1 MKDGFPRSQAPAS
14 PPVELRPVTIQ
25 LPNPVKKQKPDPKPW
40 WIVVVA
46 VGVIGLVLG
55 LVFVSFASGAR
66 MFNGAAGFMPIL
78 MIGGVM
84 AMMFGRMGG
93 GQQMSRGKLDS
104 LRADC
109 LALFDDL
116 RGRVGKAADDLD
128 ANYRWY
134 HPPVE
139 TLVSEVGSRRM
150 WERSA
155 AGSDP
160 WFGVIRL
167 GNGLTSLQEANV
179 VAWVEPKE
187 MPTDIELEPATGKA
201 LQDFVKYQSVAYRTP
216 ALISLLVEPGY
227 RLVGPR
233 EQVLG
238 LARAVVA
245 QASFAHGADHL
256 QIMVVTDDPDEWEWC
271 KWLPHCGDPRREDA
285 AGPIRMVYRSVGEF
299 YEAQL
304 ENLLGARTAF
314 IPRHGGNKSPVVPL
328 PHILVVSDI
337 DDLGW
342 QSAVPVSGV
351 AGVTFLDARGEVPA
365 ADGSGRL
372 LRLDADGLIDAVPRD
387 TADHSANEEQ
397 EAQFFALADQLSRN
411 DAEIYAQRVAR
422 YRLAESY
429 EVIGDVQ
436 LHRGPRDICGYYKID
451 DPAHI
456 DFAQLW
462 AARGGILSRD
472 RLRVP
477 IGTNAVTGELMMLDI
492 KDMAEGGDGPH
503 GLMSG
508 TTGSGKTQTLRTFLI
523 SLLLGHHPE
532 DVQIVAAD
540 CKGGSGVRPF
550 EGVPHVPH
558 VITDLEGDQD
568 ILDRFVDALWG
579 EIARRKKLC
588 DDYGADDLKSY
599 HELRADR
606 LRMTA
611 DERARVGVE
620 VPPPLPA
627 LLVVVDEFKELF
639 RLYPEVDQVF
649 DQICR
654 QGRSMWVHLLMAS
667 QDIDS
672 RAEKLLENVSYRMV
686 LRAQTQASAAAAG
699 VPNAV
704 NLARKPGLGYL
715 RLGPAENMDKFQAE
729 FMWRTYRKPGAGE
742 DIAEVEGS
750 GQHFLEPA
758 IFGLDPLPLPASLD
772 WDGTVSGPSDGAE
785 PAADEGS
792 DDPDEDV
799 NDMLVKPQVGRV
811 IIDQLRRVEFE
822 PYRLWKP
829 PLDQSRTIEEIVN
842 MRLGRRWDDSYGG
855 GDLVFPIGIID
866 RPFKHDQQPL
876 MVDTAGGD
884 SNVLIIGAQ
893 GAGKTTAL
901 QTLICSAAMTH
912 TPEQVQ
918 FYCLAFSS
926 TVLGTIADLPHVGTV
941 AYALDEEGVRRTTAE
956 LLALL
961 RQRQKSFERCRITS
975 LADFRAR
982 KFTGAPGEVPDDPYG
997 DVYLAVDDFAVLT
1010 SEQSPIRTKELIEQQ
1025 IVTLIS
1031 EGRSVGIHVI
1041 ATVSKESDLPPKQ
1054 RSVWGGRVELRLA
1067 SGADDA
1073 RLVRGREAN
1082 KVPMKPGRGMVAQNY
1097 PRLGHD
1103 PVGLHTL
1110 VARPVLET
1118 APPGVFDSDSVVSAV
1133 RELAKGYRPAPA
1145 VRRLPDVLTVQDLA
1159 QSVAA
1164 RGTRGS
1170 AFAANELG
1178 EPVTVEG
1185 LSSGYLLVTG
1195 RDDCGKTTA
1204 LAAIINGI
1212 QHAYAPGASS
1222 VPDNPDEPRPRAQIW
1237 LIDPRRHLLPVVRD
1251 EYLERFAYRLDEV
1264 KALSEDLAKVLYER
1278 MPKGQARESLGHK
1291 WTGPHIFLIMDDAD
1305 RLPGGMSSPLGTLG
1319 PMAGMA
1325 ADVGLRIIYARAF
1338 GGWASGYMN
1347 SDPILTEMRNRN
1359 GPLLVMDSDRE
1370 EGPVRGRWYGHH
1382 MPPGRG
1388 YLMTKGESG
1397 LYVQVASVPTGER
1410 ESAP

>member
-1 MKDGFPRSQAPAS
+1 MKDGFPRSQTPAA

-46 VGVIGLVLG
+46 VGVIGLVVG
-55 LVFVSFASGAR
+55 IVFVSFASGSR
-66 MFNGAAGFMPIL
+66 MFGGMGGIFPIL
-78 MIGGVM
+78 MVGGIV

-109 LALFDDL
+109 LALFDSL
-116 RGRVGKAADDLD
+116 RDRAGKAADDLD
-128 ANYRWY
+128 TNYRWY
-134 HPPVE
+134 HPPVQ
-139 TLVSEVGSRRM
+139 TLASEVGSRRM
-150 WERSA
+150 WERSPS
-155 AGSDP
+155 GSDP
-160 WFGVIRL
+160 WFGVVRV
-167 GNGLTSLQEANV
+167 GVGLTSLQEANV
-179 VAWVEPKE
+179 VQWVEPNE
-187 MPTDIELEPATGKA
+187 MPTDLELEPATGKA

-216 ALISLLVEPGY
+216 ALLSLLVEPGY
-227 RLVGPR
+227 RLAGPR
-233 EQVLG
+233 EKVLG
-238 LARAVVA
+238 LARAVLA
-245 QASFAHGADHL
+245 QATFAHGADHL
-256 QIMVVTDDPDEWEWC
+256 QIMVVTDDPEEWDWC

-285 AGPIRMVYRSVGEF
+285 AGPVRMVYRSVGEF

-304 ENLLGARTAF
+304 EGLLGARTAF
-314 IPRHGGNKSPVVPL
+314 LSRHGGNKSPIGPL

-342 QSAVPVSGV
+342 QSAVSVMGV
-351 AGVTFLDARGEVPA
+351 AGMTFLDIRGEVPA
-365 ADGSGRL
+365 ADGPERM
-372 LRLDADGLIDAVPRD
+372 LRLDDAGMIDAVPRD
-387 TADHSANEEQ
+387 TADYNSQ
-397 EAQFFALADQLSRN
+397 EGESPQFFAGADQLSRVE
-411 DAEIYAQRVAR
+411 AETYAQQVAR

-429 EVIGDVQ
+429 EVIGAAQV
-436 LHRGPRDICGYYKID
+436 HHGPRDICGYYKID

-456 DFAQLW
+456 DFSQLW

-477 IGTNAVTGELMMLDI
+477 IGNNAVTGELLMLDI

-508 TTGSGKTQTLRTFLI
+508 TTGSGKTQTLRTLLI
-523 SLLLGHHPE
+523 SILLGHHPE
-532 DVQIVAAD
+532 NVQVIAAD

-599 HELRADR
+599 HELRSDR
-606 LRMTA
+606 MRMSPEECA
-611 DERARVGVE
+611 RAGVE

-686 LRAQTQASAAAAG
+686 LRAQTAASASAAG

-704 NLARKPGLGYL
+704 NLPRKPGLGYL
-715 RLGPAENMDKFQAE
+715 RLGPAENMDRFQAE
-729 FMWRTYRKPGAGE
+729 FMWRPYHKPGAGE
-742 DIAEVEGS
+742 DLTEAAAA

-758 IFGLDPLPLPASLD
+758 LFGVDLVPLPSSLD
-772 WDGTVSGPSDGAE
+772 WDGTVSGPDAEAEQPGGDGAE
-785 PAADEGS
+785 E
-792 DDPDEDV
+792 PDEDS

-811 IIDQLRRVEFE
+811 IIDQLRRIDFE

-842 MRLGRRWDDSYGG
+842 MRLGRAWDASYGG
-855 GDLVFPIGIID
+855 GDLVFPLGIID

-876 MVDTAGGD
+876 VVDTAGAD

-893 GAGKTTAL
+893 GSGKTTAL
-901 QTLICSAAMTH
+901 QTLICAAAMTH

-926 TVLGTIADLPHVGTV
+926 TVLGTVADLPHVGNV

-982 KFTGAPGEVPDDPYG
+982 KFAGAPGEVPDDPYG
-997 DVYLAVDDFAVLT
+997 DVYLAIDDFAVLT

-1025 IVTLIS
+1025 IVALIS

-1073 RLVRGREAN
+1073 RLVRAREAN
-1082 KVPMKPGRGMVAQNY
+1082 KVPIKPGRGMVAQNY

-1110 VARPVLET
+1110 IARPVLES
-1118 APPGVFDSDSVVSAV
+1118 AAAGVFDSDSVVSTV
-1133 RELAKGYRPAPA
+1133 CELAKGYRRAPT
-1145 VRRLPDVLTVQDLA
+1145 VRRLPDVLTVPDLA
-1159 QSVAA
+1159 HAVAA

-1170 AFAANELG
+1170 AFAVNELG

-1185 LSSGYLLVTG
+1185 IGSEYLLVTG

-1222 VPDNPDEPRPRAQIW
+1222 APDDPGDPRPRAQIW
-1237 LIDPRRHLLPVVRD
+1237 MVDPRRHLLPVVRD
-1251 EYLERFAYRLDEV
+1251 EYLERFAYRMDEI
-1264 KALSEDLAKVLYER
+1264 KALSDDLAPLLYER
-1278 MPKGQARESLGHK
+1278 MPKGQGRESLAHK
-1291 WTGPHIFLIMDDAD
+1291 WTGAHIFLIMDDAD
-1305 RLPGGMSSPLGTLG
+1305 RLPGGMNSPLQAMG
-1319 PMAGMA
+1319 PMSTMA
-1325 ADVGLRIIYARAF
+1325 ADVGLRIIYARGF
-1338 GGWASGYMN
+1338 GGWSAGFMS
-1347 SDPILTEMRNRN
+1347 SDPILSEMRNRN

-1370 EGPVRGRWYGHH
+1370 EGPVRGRWYGHN

-1388 YLMTKGESG
+1388 YLMAKGESG
-1397 LYVQVASVPTGER
+1397 LYVQVASVPTGEQ
-1410 ESAP
+1410 ES